1 MASFLREVAANIK
14 KDVNDVTANI
24 KKDVSKKIKQTKY
37 NFSAAGIREN
47 IREKIE
53 DSTGIVGQA
62 LKAKR
67 DREEKQAKIQEQL
80 AEVNQTSERIRSASS
95 SLRSIELSFTQIA
108 KNFENINASFGVS
121 ITLQDETNKSLAT
134 EIAAPQTGPQ
144 AATAKPAAEKIN
156 KEDDDTPSILDN
168 IFDLMDLL
176 DKKKKAV
183 KKKHEKFKRQ
193 IKKGIEKIKQQ
204 PLKPEQLKKIE
215 DTATK
220 AKQVAE
226 AEAKAAGKGSKEVSK
241 AGQKAAK
248 QAFKKLSQDQI
259 RKAARNAVIKAL
271 AKAGLKSIPFFGVAA
286 GAAFAVYALL
296 QGKYTEAGLEA
307 AGGLAGPI
315 SSIPLAVETAIIAT
329 YWELYG
335 VDFATDYANDPEGA
349 KERHAEC
356 ARIVEEEFKKALTDR
371 VKPETRPDQ
380 KKTKGQQVRVSKEE
394 AKDLLSRKDLTD
406 KDLEGFGGRA
416 ALEQIAGPMLV
427 IPPPAVTPALA
438 PPPPAAP
445 PPAPPAPAAPP
456 PPVTGTGLKPG
467 GGLGL
472 KAPTPSGDDKWV
484 KDMIIQH
491 EGLKTRPYKDSLGL
505 WTVGVGHLIGDGKT
519 LPPEWNR
526 EFTKEEVMTLFDKDY
541 EHHKK
546 QAEKLPG
553 YSLANE
559 KGRAALIDLT
569 FNMGPGWASK
579 FKLGV
584 QALLKGDF
592 KEAANQFIDSTWFKQ
607 VKGRAITVTN
617 LLREGGD
624 KGATAMASTPA
635 TGVQVAQQST
645 EVAASK
651 PKRQNN
657 VTVVSVDET
666 ITTRKPVLT
675 RSPQSIGAV
684 G

>member
-1 MASFLREVAANIK
+1 MADFSVA
-14 KDVNDVTANI
+14 
-24 KKDVSKKIKQTKY
+24 S
-37 NFSAAGIREN
+37 IRK
-47 IREKIE
+47 RVE
-53 DSTGIVGQA
+53 DNTGIVGQA
-62 LKAKR
+62 LKAGR
-67 DREEKQAKIQEQL
+67 RREEKQTKIQEQL
-80 AEVNQTSERIRSASS
+80 VEINQTTERIRSAGS
-95 SLRSIELSFTQIA
+95 SLRSIELSFIQIA

-121 ITLQDETNKSLAT
+121 VTLQDETNKSLAT
-134 EIAAPQTGPQ
+134 EITAPQSVVT
-144 AATAKPAAEKIN
+144 KPVAEKVS
-156 KEDDDTPSILDN
+156 KEEDDSQSMLDR

-176 DKKKKAV
+176 DKKKKTV
-183 KKKHEKFKRQ
+183 KKKYERFKKRTKIEIDRAKQ
-193 IKKGIEKIKQQ
+193 GAIKPDQF
-204 PLKPEQLKKIE
+204 KKIE
-215 DTATK
+215 ESATK

-226 AEAKAAGKGSKEVSK
+226 AEAKAAGKGAKEVSK

-259 RKAARNAVIKAL
+259 RKAARNTVIKAL
-271 AKAGLKSIPFFGVAA
+271 AKAGLKAIPFFGVAA
-286 GAAFAVYALL
+286 GAAFAVHALL

-315 SSIPLAVETAIIAT
+315 SAIPLAIESAIIAT

-356 ARIVEEEFKKALTDR
+356 ARVVEEEFRKALTDR
-371 VKPETRPDQ
+371 VKHETRPDQ

-416 ALEQIAGPMLV
+416 ALEQIAGPTLV
-427 IPPPAVTPALA
+427 APPPAATPALAPPA

-456 PPVTGTGLKPG
+456 PSVTGTGLKPG

-472 KAPTPSGDDKWV
+472 KAPTPSGNDKWV

-546 QAEKLPG
+546 LAEKLPG

-569 FNMGPGWASK
+569 FNMGPGWAST

-592 KEAANQFIDSTWFKQ
+592 KEAANQFIDSKWFKQ

-624 KGATAMASTPA
+624 KGATAMTSTPA

>member
-1 MASFLREVAANIK
+1 MATFFGEVKSNLRRKISDKLE
-14 KDVNDVTANI
+14 DVQH
-24 KKDVSKKIKQTKY
+24 K
-37 NFSAAGIREN
+37 FSAAGIRE
-47 IREKIE
+47 KIE
-53 DSTGIVGQA
+53 ESTGVVGQA
-62 LKAKR
+62 LR
-67 DREEKQAKIQEQL
+67 SRREREEKQANIQKQLSKISE
-80 AEVNQTSERIRSASS
+80 TTERIRSSHS
-95 SLRSIELSFTQIA
+95 SLTSIELSFIQIA

-134 EIAAPQTGPQ
+134 EITAPQTGPQ
-144 AATAKPAAEKIN
+144 AVTAKPAAEKIN

-204 PLKPEQLKKIE
+204 PLKPDQLKKIE
-215 DTATK
+215 ESATK

-226 AEAKAAGKGSKEVSK
+226 AEAKAAGKGAKEVSK

-259 RKAARNAVIKAL
+259 RKAARNTVIKAL
-271 AKAGLKSIPFFGVAA
+271 AKAGLKAIPFFGVAA
-286 GAAFAVYALL
+286 GAAFAVHALL

-315 SSIPLAVETAIIAT
+315 SSIPLAIESAIIAT

-356 ARIVEEEFKKALTDR
+356 ARVVEEEFKKALTDR

-427 IPPPAVTPALA
+427 IPPPAVTPVLTSPI
-438 PPPPAAP
+438 PPPPAAT
-445 PPAPPAPAAPP
+445 
-456 PPVTGTGLKPG
+456 PVQTGTGLKLG
-467 GGLGL
+467 GGVGL
-472 KAPTPSGDDKWV
+472 KAPEPPPGGGDKWV
-484 KDMIIQH
+484 MDMIVQH
-491 EGLKTRPYKDSLGL
+491 EGFKTKPYKDSLGL
-505 WTVGVGHLIGDGKT
+505 WTIGVGHLIGDGKT

-546 QAEKLPG
+546 LAEKLPG

-569 FNMGPGWASK
+569 FNMGPGWAST

-592 KEAANQFIDSTWFKQ
+592 KEAANQFIDSKWFKQ
-607 VKGRAITVTN
+607 VKGRGVTITN
-617 LLREGGD
+617 LLRDGG
-624 KGATAMASTPA
+624 KGGATSVAGSPS
-635 TGVQVAQQST
+635 TGVQVGQQST
-645 EVAASK
+645 DVAAAK
-651 PKRQNN
+651 PTQQNN
-657 VTVVSVDET
+657 VTVVAINQT
-666 ITTRKPVLT
+666 NTTRKTVSAPGA
-675 RSPQSIGAV
+675 PQTIGAV

>member
-1 MASFLREVAANIK
+1 MADFSVA
-14 KDVNDVTANI
+14 
-24 KKDVSKKIKQTKY
+24 S
-37 NFSAAGIREN
+37 IRK
-47 IREKIE
+47 RVE
-53 DSTGIVGQA
+53 DNTGIVGQA
-62 LKAKR
+62 LKAGR
-67 DREEKQAKIQEQL
+67 RREEKQAKIQEQL
-80 AEVNQTSERIRSASS
+80 VELNQTTERIRSAGS
-95 SLRSIELSFTQIA
+95 SLRSIELSFIQIA

-121 ITLQDETNKSLAT
+121 VTLQDETNKSLAT
-134 EIAAPQTGPQ
+134 EITAPQSVVT
-144 AATAKPAAEKIN
+144 KPVAEKVS
-156 KEDDDTPSILDN
+156 KEEDDSQSMLDR
-168 IFDLMDLL
+168 IFNLMDLL
-176 DKKKKAV
+176 DKKKKTV
-183 KKKHEKFKRQ
+183 KKKYERFKKRTKIEIDRAKQ
-193 IKKGIEKIKQQ
+193 GAIK
-204 PLKPEQLKKIE
+204 PDQLKKIE
-215 DTATK
+215 DSATK
-220 AKQVAE
+220 AKQAAE
-226 AEAKAAGKGSKEVSK
+226 AEAKAAGKGAKEVSK
-241 AGQKAAK
+241 AGKQAAK
-248 QAFKKLSQDQI
+248 QTFKKLSEDQV
-259 RKAARNAVIKAL
+259 RKAARNAAIKAL

-286 GAAFAVYALL
+286 GAAFAVHALL

-315 SSIPLAVETAIIAT
+315 SSIPLAIESAIVAT

-349 KERHAEC
+349 KQRHAEC
-356 ARIVEEEFKKALTDR
+356 TRLVKEEFEKALKDR
-371 VKPETRPDQ
+371 VVPKRPDQ
-380 KKTKGQQVRVSKEE
+380 VKTKGQQVRVSKEE

-406 KDLEGFGGRA
+406 KDLEEFGGRK
-416 ALEQIAGPMLV
+416 ALEQIAGPTLV
-427 IPPPAVTPALA
+427 VY
-438 PPPPAAP
+438 PPPAAP
-445 PPAPPAPAAPP
+445 ALAPLPAAAPPPPPPAAPP

-472 KAPTPSGDDKWV
+472 KAPTPSGDDKWI

-491 EGLKTRPYKDSLGL
+491 EGFKTRPYKDSLGL

-519 LPPEWNR
+519 LPPEWDR
-526 EFTKEEVMTLFDKDY
+526 EFTKEEVMALFDKDY

-592 KEAANQFIDSTWFKQ
+592 KEAANQFIDSNWFKQ
-607 VKGRAITVTN
+607 VKGRAVTVTN
-617 LLREGGD
+617 LLREGS
-624 KGATAMASTPA
+624 KENATAVASTPA

-657 VTVVSVDET
+657 VTIVAVDET
-666 ITTRKPVLT
+666 ITTRKPVLS
-675 RSPQSIGAV
+675 RSPQAIGVV